1 MTSHQREIA
10 GSSTR
15 KLTGR
20 GVLFC
25 LLAFFG
31 VIFAVN
37 AVMIRFATSTFGG
50 LETASSYAAGLAFKQ
65 DAAAAEQQNALGW
78 QVDGK
83 IARTSAGQVKLVVT
97 AHTHEGLV
105 IPGWTARARLS
116 HPADSR
122 LDHVIELVRTG
133 TDQASG
139 DTLAAAGQWDLV
151 LELSQDNG
159 RMFRSRSR
167 ITLR

>member
-1 MTSHQREIA
+1 MTNHEREIA
-10 GSSTR
+10 ASSPR

-31 VIFAVN
+31 VIFGVN

-50 LETASSYAAGLAFKQ
+50 VETASSYAAGLAFKQ
-65 DAAAAEQQNALGW
+65 DIAAAEQQDALGW

-83 IARTSAGQVKLVVT
+83 IAGIGAGQAKLVVT
-97 AHTHEGLV
+97 ARTREGNA

-116 HPADSR
+116 HPADRR
-122 LDHVIELVRTG
+122 LDHVVELARTG

-139 DTLAAAGQWDLV
+139 EIDAAAGQWDLV
-151 LELSQDNG
+151 LEISQDSG